1 MDGHDDDRGGTAAT
15 ADPHYRALAL
25 QSRCDAVNTL
35 GAGEARAAIARGIAR
50 VRAEAAASIAFIG
63 PDVRLVV
70 LPEYLFTGFPMGDT
84 VPGWAAK
91 AALAP
96 DGPEYE
102 ALGAIARDLGIHLA
116 GNAYETDRHFPGL
129 YFQASFVV
137 GPSGD
142 VVLRYRRLHS
152 MFAPTP
158 YDVWDRYLDVYGID
172 GVLPV
177 ARTPLGNLAAV
188 ASEEILYPELAR
200 ALMMRGAEVLC
211 HSTSEAGSPRPTA
224 KSVARLA
231 RAAENLAYVVSANT
245 AGITGIAIPG
255 NSTDGMSQI
264 VDFTGSVLAEAG
276 PGESMVA
283 HAELDLAALRRHRR
297 RPGMGNL
304 PARGKPGL
312 WAAEYA
318 RAEGERPNGL
328 ASGAPPDR
336 AWFARRQAETL
347 ERLLKAGVIT

>member
-1 MDGHDDDRGGTAAT
+1 M
-15 ADPHYRALAL
+15 DPHDGNLGGVPEGPHFRALAL
-25 QSRCDAVNTL
+25 QSRCDAVNAL
-35 GAGEARAAIARGIAR
+35 PPDEARAAIARGIAR
-50 VRAEAAASIAFIG
+50 VRAETAASIGFIG

-91 AALAP
+91 AALDP

-102 ALGAIARDLGIHLA
+102 ALGAIARDLRVHLA
-116 GNAYETDRHFPGL
+116 GNAYETDPHFPGL
-129 YFQASFVV
+129 YFQACFVIA
-137 GPSGD
+137 PSGD

-158 YDVWDRYLDVYGID
+158 YDVWDRYLDAYGID
-172 GVLPV
+172 AVLPV
-177 ARTPLGNLAAV
+177 ARTELGNLAAI
-188 ASEEILYPELAR
+188 ASEEILYPELTR
-200 ALMMRGAEVLC
+200 ALVLRGAEVLC
-211 HSTSEAGSPRPTA
+211 HNTSEAGSPRPTA
-224 KSVARLA
+224 KAVARLA

-245 AGITGIAIPG
+245 AGITGTAIPG
-255 NSTDGMSQI
+255 ASTDAMSQI
-264 VDFTGSVLAEAG
+264 VDFNGLVLAEAG

-283 HAELDLAALRRHRR
+283 NAELDLAALRRARR

-304 PARGKPGL
+304 LARGKPGL
-312 WAAEYA
+312 WAEEYA

-328 ASGAPPDR
+328 VDGTPPDR

-347 ERLLKAGVIT
+347 ERLVKAGVIT